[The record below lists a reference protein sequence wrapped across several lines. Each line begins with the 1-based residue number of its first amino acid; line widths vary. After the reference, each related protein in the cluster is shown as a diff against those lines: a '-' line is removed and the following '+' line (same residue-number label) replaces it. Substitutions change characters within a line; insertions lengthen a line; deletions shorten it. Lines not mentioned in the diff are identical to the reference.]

1 MALIHQS
8 RGGDA
13 PVTVSTQIT
22 VRARDC
28 LDRPSRSPLIGD
40 VVDFRGQDWIV
51 VGMFMGADP
60 GTREVEAFLVLEA
73 QPKA

>member
-1 MALIHQS
+1 
-8 RGGDA
+8 
-13 PVTVSTQIT
+13 VTVTTQIT

-40 VVDFRGQDWIV
+40 VVTFRGQDWIV

-60 GTREVEAFLVLEA
+60 GTRDVEAFLVLEA
-73 QPKA
+73 QPQA

>member
-1 MALIHQS
+1 MT
-8 RGGDA
+8 
-13 PVTVSTQIT
+13 VTTQIT

-28 LDRPSRSPLIGD
+28 LDRSSRTPLIGD
-40 VVDFRGQDWIV
+40 VLAFRGQDWIV

-73 QPKA
+73 EPKG

>member
-1 MALIHQS
+1 MHQYT
-8 RGGDA
+8 RVEAGNT
-13 PVTVSTQIT
+13 PVTVTTQIT

-40 VVDFRGQDWIV
+40 VMSYRGQDWIV

-73 QPKA
+73 QPKS